1 MRPDEMR
8 SLLFIDGLAG
18 ASMSRVI
25 SSIVWL
31 IFIAA

>member
-1 MRPDEMR
+1 MRPDEMH